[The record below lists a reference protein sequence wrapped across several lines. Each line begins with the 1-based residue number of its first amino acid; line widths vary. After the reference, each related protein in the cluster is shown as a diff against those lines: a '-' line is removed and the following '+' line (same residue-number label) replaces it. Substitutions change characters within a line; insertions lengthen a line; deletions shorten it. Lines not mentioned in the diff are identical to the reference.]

1 MNKNIRESILFK
13 FIMFGGVLLI
23 LMSAT
28 GYYKYN
34 MVNKT
39 GEDIALFKTK
49 SVDGKFFI
57 LEIEKEINYVSR
69 LTRDIMLGNSYDD
82 NMKKLYAS
90 KEKILNA
97 YGGLSATIADTEDQ
111 EREIEILDNSLTNA
125 EAFIDDGITKM
136 ESIKN
141 VERTPEILAA
151 LYQEYRQTATP
162 LVNANRDAFA
172 KINEIKENQLAQKT
186 KELNDGI
193 SLLLK
198 VMIIESIVLL
208 SMILIALM
216 VLSKNI
222 VGSLNKFREGLVSF
236 FEFVNKEKKDVQLIE
251 VSSKDE
257 FGSMAKLLNEN
268 IERTKKNIIE
278 DQELI
283 DNVSKIIEKVKIGVY
298 ENTVSAKTSNP
309 VLNSLKNA
317 LNEMIESTKERLN
330 KININLEEY
339 SKNNYMNKLDIGDLE
354 NNSSLYVLVDRINKL
369 RDVIN
374 EMLVYNKTNGLTLL
388 DSSEIL
394 LKNVNQLNT
403 SSNKAAA
410 SLEETAAAVEEI
422 TSNVKNNTEN
432 IVKMVSLSDGVKE
445 ESIKGE
451 KLATETN
458 LAMDDINTKVK
469 DINEAISIIDNISFQ
484 TNILSLNAAVEAAT
498 AGEAGKGFAVVATE
512 VRNLAN
518 RSAEAA
524 KQIKALVEDA
534 NRKANE
540 GKKIAAHM
548 IDGYKTLNKSIE
560 ETVNLIKDVESSSK
574 EQLAGIIQI
583 NDAINSLDQQT
594 QENASVASESHEIAL
609 QTDNI
614 ASIIVTDADSKEFIG
629 KNSIKAEIKVKTP
642 KVESVKPEVRTP
654 SYAKVDYT
662 NKNREKFVDTKEPD
676 EWESF

>member
-1 MNKNIRESILFK
+1 MNKNIKESILFK

-57 LEIEKEINYVSR
+57 LEIEKEMNYVSR

-151 LYQEYRQTATP
+151 LYQEYRKTATP

-172 KINEIKENQLAQKT
+172 KINEIKENQLVQKT

-339 SKNNYMNKLDIGDLE
+339 SKNNYMNKLEIGDLE

-422 TSNVKNNTEN
+422 TSNIKNNTEN

-524 KQIKALVEDA
+524 KQIKTLVEDA

-560 ETVNLIKDVESSSK
+560 ETVNLIKDVESSS
-574 EQLAGIIQI
+574 EQP
-583 NDAINSLDQQT
+583 
-594 QENASVASESHEIAL
+594 H
-609 QTDNI
+609 
-614 ASIIVTDADSKEFIG
+614 
-629 KNSIKAEIKVKTP
+629 P
-642 KVESVKPEVRTP
+642 KG
-654 SYAKVDYT
+654 
-662 NKNREKFVDTKEPD
+662 
-676 EWESF
+676 